1 MRSTACALNTLQLTI
16 ATFPFACIQRA
27 RCLTCILFVATLF
40 ATNKEISECVL
51 CKHGGDDGDDDDNNN
66 NKN

>member
-1 MRSTACALNTLQLTI
+1 MRSTACAFNTLQLTI

-27 RCLTCILFVATLF
+27 RYLLAFYLLQLCLQQI
-40 ATNKEISECVL
+40 KEISECVL